1 MVLVLN
7 ITNEKSMAGEI
18 VKIII
23 AFSILCWS
31 VSEICVWYLD
41 LWPLAKD
48 IC

>member
-1 MVLVLN
+1 MILVLN
-7 ITNEKSMAGEI
+7 TTNEKSMAEEI

-23 AFSILCWS
+23 AFSILYWS
-31 VSEICVWYLD
+31 VSETCVWYLD